1 MSTIIFES
9 ALFIAALAM
18 LGALA
23 FSALKRF
30 TPLGL
35 RLRQIENRRRIER
48 EEALDCPLHGP
59 HDERT
64 FVRLPGGVTLCP
76 ECYKETMHGKLF

>member
-1 MSTIIFES
+1 MSAIIIES

-23 FSALKRF
+23 FSALKHF

-35 RLRQIENRRRIER
+35 RLRQTANRLRIER
-48 EEALDCPLHGP
+48 QEALSCPQHGP
-59 HDERT
+59 HDEQAL
-64 FVRLPGGVTLCP
+64 VRLPGGVTMCP